1 MTALNFGLYI
11 GLAIL
16 AVCMIAVAF
25 RMITAPLD
33 ADRAVAADLLTFS
46 FVGMLA
52 IFGVLLAGE
61 YFFDL
66 VLVASIV
73 GFLSAVSLAR
83 ALTRGRR

>member
-16 AVCMIAVAF
+16 AACMIAIAF

-33 ADRAVAADLLTFS
+33 ADRAVAADLLMFS
-46 FVGMLA
+46 FTDMLA
-52 IFGVLLAGE
+52 IIGVLLAGAF
-61 YFFDL
+61 FFDL
-66 VLVASIV
+66 ILVASVV